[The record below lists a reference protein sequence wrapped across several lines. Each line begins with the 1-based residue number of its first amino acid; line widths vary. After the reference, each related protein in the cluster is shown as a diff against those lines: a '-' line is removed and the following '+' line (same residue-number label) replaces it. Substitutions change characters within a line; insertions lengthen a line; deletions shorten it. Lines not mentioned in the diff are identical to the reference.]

1 MKSATPSFG
10 NGDPSDTDHGDTVHT
25 PQRRAPVVAVIGLA
39 TLLVAGWGLADGPTL
54 PDPATIGWALVGI
67 AVAVG
72 TLLIATGARS
82 ARSR

>member
-1 MKSATPSFG
+1 MNSTTPSFD
-10 NGDPSDTDHGDTVHT
+10 NTDDSDPDRA
-25 PQRRAPVVAVIGLA
+25 PQRRAPVVALIGLA
-39 TLLVAGWGLADGPTL
+39 ALLVAGWGLADGPTL

-72 TLLIATGARS
+72 ALLIATGARS

>member
-1 MKSATPSFG
+1 MNSTTPSFG
-10 NGDPSDTDHGDTVHT
+10 NDDHNDTNRA
-25 PQRRAPVVAVIGLA
+25 PQRRAPVVALIGLA
-39 TLLVAGWGLADGPTL
+39 ALLVAGWGLADGPTL

-72 TLLIATGARS
+72 ALLIATGARS